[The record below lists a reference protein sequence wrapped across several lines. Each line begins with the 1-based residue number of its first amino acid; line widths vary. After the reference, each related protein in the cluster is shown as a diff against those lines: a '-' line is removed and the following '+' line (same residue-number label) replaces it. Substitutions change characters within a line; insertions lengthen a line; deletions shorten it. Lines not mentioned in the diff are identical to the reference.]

1 MGDVLASRFITTS
14 FSISGRE
21 TWSQGVDTN
30 IVTVSSGGGAVRF
43 KRFDEYQHIL
53 GNITAQQH
61 TNIYAEEYNRG
72 LEECLINSETL
83 GLLMDNTELVTESS
97 FRQNSKLASQL
108 RQAAKVIMT
117 RKNRTA
123 ERDLFYVAESGRP
136 GRAELLAKKRPLS
149 RRRRL
154 SAELQNVRETSGKL
168 RGSSGKLRP
177 FRTS

>member
-43 KRFDEYQHIL
+43 KHFDEYQHIL

-72 LEECLINSETL
+72 LAEFLIISKKL
-83 GLLMDNTELVTESS
+83 GLLLDNTELVTEAS
-97 FRQNSKLASQL
+97 FRGNSKLANQL

-123 ERDLFYVAESGRP
+123 ERDLFYV
-136 GRAELLAKKRPLS
+136 ELGGFDTHSDNYEKLQ
-149 RRRRL
+149 
-154 SAELQNVRETSGKL
+154 ELFTSLNEARNGYQIKFE
-168 RGSSGKLRP
+168 GS
-177 FRTS
+177 FF